1 MSLVKDGYA
10 YEVWNKRDV
19 LHHSPVNLV
28 KRKNF
33 KKKKCFFSRLLG
45 FFNFWTHLLIV
56 AAGVHIFHYY
66 FLSEGPRNLFGFQ
79 VASSLEN
86 ISLG

>member
-19 LHHSPVNLV
+19 LHHSPVSFV
-28 KRKNF
+28 KRKTLKRKNVF
-33 KKKKCFFSRLLG
+33 SPGCFVSFFSWTGLL
-45 FFNFWTHLLIV
+45 V
-56 AAGVHIFHYY
+56 AAAGVHMFHYY
-66 FLSEGPRNLFGFQ
+66 FLSEGPRNLSCLQ
-79 VASSLEN
+79 VGSSLEN